1 MEANMKLF
9 VRQKYFNNIVAIFL
23 VTVIAVLYSNKTNGE
38 KINSI
43 VAIVND
49 EIITSFDV
57 LRRTAI
63 ALQEAGD
70 QFNSIELEAKRHEF
84 YNEAIE
90 ELINREVLV
99 QTAQEA
105 LLKNEIKM
113 DEIEK
118 DLDSFIKGA
127 AKEVGSLS
135 KFYEIVS
142 EQGIDPLEKKR
153 ELRDD
158 LMVEK
163 ILKEHVYGKIHV
175 RPKTTK
181 GYYHSHLDEFHRER
195 QVSFR
200 QILIK
205 LSKHESQES
214 ARIEAEGLMTRL
226 QQSED
231 FGELAKQYSHGTHAA
246 KGGFWTF
253 DEVKDLR
260 KDLRD
265 IVFAL
270 KSGDLSRII
279 ESSLGYH
286 ILTCEENIADSY
298 IPFQDVQEEIY
309 QKLFREKFIK
319 QKDKYVDNLKK
330 GFHIRKY

>member
-1 MEANMKLF
+1 MRLF
-9 VRQKYFNNIVAIFL
+9 VRQKPFNYIIFILL

-49 EIITSFDV
+49 EIITNFDV

-63 ALQEAGD
+63 ALQEAEK
-70 QFNSIELEAKRHEF
+70 QFNSVELETRRREF

-99 QTAQEA
+99 QTAQKA

-118 DLDSFIKGA
+118 DLASFIKGA

-163 ILKEHVYGKIHV
+163 ILKENVYGKIHV
-175 RPKTTK
+175 RPKSTK
-181 GYYHSHLDEFHRER
+181 GYYNSHLDEFYRER

-205 LSKHESQES
+205 FSKHESQES
-214 ARIEAEGLMTRL
+214 ARLEADGLMNRL
-226 QQSED
+226 RQSED
-231 FGELAKQYSHGTHAA
+231 FGELAKQYSHGAHNT

-253 DEVKDLR
+253 DEANDIR

-270 KSGDLSRII
+270 KNGDLSGII
-279 ESSLGYH
+279 ESSIGYH
-286 ILTCEENIADSY
+286 IIKCEENITESY

-319 QKDKYVDNLKK
+319 LKDQYVDNLKK
-330 GFHIRKY
+330 GFHIRRY

>member
-1 MEANMKLF
+1 MSQAAEQKPFINSIILF
-9 VRQKYFNNIVAIFL
+9 FL
-23 VTVIAVLYSNKTNGE
+23 ITVIAVFYSNNTNGE

-63 ALQEAGD
+63 ALQEAND
-70 QFNSIELEAKRHEF
+70 QFSSAELEAKRHEF

-90 ELINREVLV
+90 ELINREVLI
-99 QTAQEA
+99 QTAQKA

-113 DEIEK
+113 EEIEK
-118 DLDSFIKGA
+118 DLDAFIKGA
-127 AKEVGSLS
+127 VKEVGSLS

-163 ILKEHVYGKIHV
+163 ILKENVYGKIHV
-175 RPKTTK
+175 RPKMTK
-181 GYYHSHLDEFHRER
+181 GYYNSHLDEFRKEK

-205 LSKHESQES
+205 FSKHENQNT
-214 ARIEAEGLMTRL
+214 ARIEAEALINRL
-226 QQSED
+226 YQSED
-231 FGELAKQYSHGTHAA
+231 FGELAKQYSHGAHAP

-270 KSGDLSRII
+270 KSGDLSGII
-279 ESSLGYH
+279 ETSLGYH
-286 ILTCEENIADSY
+286 IIKCEENTGDSY

-309 QKLFREKFIK
+309 QNLFREKFIK
-319 QKDKYVDNLKK
+319 QKDQYVDNLKK
-330 GFHIRKY
+330 SFHIQRY

>member
-1 MEANMKLF
+1 MKLF
-9 VRQKYFNNIVAIFL
+9 IRQKLFNYIIPILL
-23 VTVIAVLYSNKTNGE
+23 VTVITTLYSGKTNGE

-63 ALQEAGD
+63 ALQEAQD
-70 QFNSIELEAKRHEF
+70 QFSSAELEAKRQEF
-84 YNEAIE
+84 YDEAIE

-105 LLKNEIKM
+105 LMKNEIKM

-163 ILKEHVYGKIHV
+163 ILKEHVYTKIHV
-175 RPKTTK
+175 RPKSTK
-181 GYYHSHLDEFHRER
+181 GYYNSHLDEFYMES

-205 LSKHESQES
+205 FSEHENQES
-214 ARIEAEGLMTRL
+214 ARLEAEGLISRL
-226 QQSED
+226 RQSDD
-231 FGELAKQYSHGTHAA
+231 FAEMARKYSHGTHASR
-246 KGGFWTF
+246 GGLWTF
-253 DEVKDLR
+253 EEVNDVR

-265 IVFAL
+265 IILAL
-270 KSGDLSRII
+270 NSGELSGII
-279 ESSLGYH
+279 ESHLGYH
-286 ILTCEENIADSY
+286 IIRCEENIAESY
-298 IPFQDVQEEIY
+298 MPFQEVQEEIY
-309 QKLFREKFIK
+309 QNLFREKFIK
-319 QKDKYVDNLKK
+319 EKDQYVDGLKK
-330 GFHIRKY
+330 SFHIRRY